1 MAAISKHY
9 GDVANWI
16 EKVIDSC
23 EHRLQ
28 ESAARKLIRLFE
40 KKYVGTLDDRAFIEV
55 ARSLNHR
62 LDEKLFGRL
71 DKKLN
76 NLHKL

>member
-16 EKVIDSC
+16 EAVIDSC
-23 EHRLQ
+23 ENPLQ

-40 KKYVGTLDDRAFIEV
+40 KKYLDKLDTPTFWEV
-55 ARSLNHR
+55 SRRLNHR
-62 LDEKLFGRL
+62 LDDKLFGRL

-76 NLHKL
+76 RLHKL

>member
-23 EHRLQ
+23 EHPLQ

-40 KKYVGTLDDRAFIEV
+40 KQYVGTLDDRAFIEV
-55 ARSLNHR
+55 SQSLNHR

>member
-23 EHRLQ
+23 EHPLQ

-40 KKYVGTLDDRAFIEV
+40 KQYFDKLDTPTFFEV
-55 ARSLNHR
+55 SRSLNHR
-62 LDEKLFGRL
+62 LDDKTFGRL
-71 DKKLN
+71 DKKFSTQS
-76 NLHKL
+76 